1 MNTEELSN
9 RLTQIL
15 TGITSGEPNPNIIQG
30 FVQNFIED
38 FKPDYYYEILVTD
51 VEGYTPTFIEY
62 LAKILKDDAIDTWTL
77 REQEEINKL
86 DLTQGLHIFLYDIY
100 TGIIS
105 HCQTNKP
112 TNQEPLYESEH
123 IIILDSDSTIGCQ
136 E

>member
-15 TGITSGEPNPNIIQG
+15 TGITTGEPNPNIIQG

-38 FKPDYYYEILVTD
+38 FKPDYYYEISVTD
-51 VEGYTPTFIEY
+51 VEGYAPTFIEY
-62 LAKILKDDAIDTWTL
+62 YAWDEDEDGPIP
-77 REQEEINKL
+77 
-86 DLTQGLHIFLYDIY
+86 
-100 TGIIS
+100 GIIC

-112 TNQEPLYESEH
+112 TNQEPIYESEH